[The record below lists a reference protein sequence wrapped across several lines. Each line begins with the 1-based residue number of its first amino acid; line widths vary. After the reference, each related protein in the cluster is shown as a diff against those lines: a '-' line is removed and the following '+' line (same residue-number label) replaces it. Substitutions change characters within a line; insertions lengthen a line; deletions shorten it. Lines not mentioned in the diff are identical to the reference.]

1 MELSQRSLPM
11 STARTCLA
19 LGAAAAL
26 TITGGVAAAQ
36 AEAHAPSRFSFESQ
50 LTAIQFFGT
59 TGPIIGFPTKPLV
72 PGDRIIG
79 QDRIMQAG
87 RTVGTTT
94 RSVASRS
101 TVT

>member
-1 MELSQRSLPM
+1 M
-11 STARTCLA
+11 STARTRFA

-36 AEAHAPSRFSFESQ
+36 AEAHAPSRLSFDSQ
-50 LTAIQFFGT
+50 LTAIQFFAT
-59 TGPIIGFPTKPLV
+59 TGPIVGFPTRPLV

-87 RTVGTTT
+87 RTVGA
-94 RSVASRS
+94 RQRGL
-101 TVT
+101 

>member
-1 MELSQRSLPM
+1 M
-11 STARTCLA
+11 STARTRFA

-36 AEAHAPSRFSFESQ
+36 AEAHAPSRLSFDSQ
-50 LTAIQFFGT
+50 LNSIKFFAT
-59 TGPIIGFPTKPLV
+59 TGPIVGFPTRPLV

-87 RTVGTTT
+87 RTVGA
-94 RSVASRS
+94 RQRGL
-101 TVT
+101 